1 MFKPF
6 FVHEHRQPGKMS
18 NRGPRG
24 FTVFV
29 GPDQHIKGNVL
40 VSTAWCSPKDQF
52 IKKVGREHAANSYPI
67 SMKAHMLPK
76 HVSGCYATLYP
87 ESWTAQQESTF
98 FYLFKRML

>member
-6 FVHEHRQPGKMS
+6 FVHEHKQPGKMS

-52 IKKVGREHAANSYPI
+52 IKKVGRQAAQDSFPV
-67 SMKAHMLPK
+67 SMKAHTLPK
-76 HVSGCYATLYP
+76 HVAECFATLFGGVIGLS
-87 ESWTAQQESTF
+87 ESHF
-98 FYLFKRML
+98 FYLFKRMI

>member
-6 FVHEHRQPGKMS
+6 FVHEHKHPGKLS
-18 NRGPRG
+18 NRSPRG

-52 IKKVGREHAANSYPI
+52 IKKVGRQAAQDTHPV
-67 SMKAHMLPK
+67 SMKAHVLPK
-76 HVSGCYATLYP
+76 FVAECHETLFSGNWGVYNETQFY
-87 ESWTAQQESTF
+87 
-98 FYLFKRML
+98 YLFKRML